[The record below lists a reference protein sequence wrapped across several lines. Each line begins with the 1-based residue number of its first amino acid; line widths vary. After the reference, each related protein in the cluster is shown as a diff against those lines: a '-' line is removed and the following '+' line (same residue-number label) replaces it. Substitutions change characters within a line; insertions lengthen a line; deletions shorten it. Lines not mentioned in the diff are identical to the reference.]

1 MKDSL
6 PLLHHSRES
15 EVKEIIKSMKQ
26 AAAAM
31 ASNPELRRK
40 ARQASGMYTKDD
52 KLKAKFR

>member
-6 PLLHHSRES
+6 PFLHHDQES
-15 EVKEIIKSMKQ
+15 EVKETLKAMKR
-26 AAAAM
+26 AAAM
-31 ASNPELRRK
+31 MAQDPELRRQ